1 MEKKPKVTEFLWK
14 ALKLLTRLT
23 VFIVLLLILIAGLLQ
38 IPAIQTRLSTV
49 LTNYL
54 SERTGFETS
63 IDRVKIR
70 WWDAVSLEEVRILD
84 HHDSLM
90 VDLREV
96 YIDFSIKGLF
106 DRKNPAVDQIKM
118 EEGNVRLLFHP
129 QESYLNISEFIARI
143 NDLFPGAPR
152 DPEKEPVKFTI
163 TNINFKNTSVDIL
176 NYGATPVTDGFDYN
190 NLNFRNLI
198 ADADNFY
205 SKGPEIGFKLNY
217 LRGLEAN
224 SGLEF
229 QQLKT
234 IFTYTPTF
242 MEFDELYLRSNQTE
256 IKEYLLFSY
265 ESLDALSNFNQEVNL
280 TARLDETILHLRD
293 LRIFAP
299 SLPEFDD
306 KITLSGEIGG
316 TVEKLFS
323 EQLLIRFGQ
332 RSALFGKFDID
343 GLPYLDQTFFKMSLM
358 NSILNSA
365 DLAPY
370 ISEDSRQELNKFRDI
385 RFDTD
390 FSGYLDFFTA
400 NGNFRTAI
408 GTLIGRLNYRK
419 VNNESTYN
427 GRVELRNLDMGI
439 LLEDRERF
447 QKVNLTGNIR
457 GRGWT
462 LANALLEV
470 DANIRSAGI
479 NGYNYVNIQTAA
491 TYGRDLFK
499 GNLKVNDPN
508 LKASFDG
515 VLDLRQQKDSIQL
528 QVKIDTAFLKELNF
542 VDRETFVSGEIEMD
556 TKGITLDDIEG
567 IARFK
572 NVNLSYEGR
581 NLYIDNF
588 FFQSLFTESSRL
600 ISLNSDLLVASINGN
615 FRVAQLIEDVQDLSS
630 EYLAILTN
638 ATDKI
643 EFQNKKE
650 IDPYNIDINLNFI
663 DINPIINLVE
673 PRISISKNTLIEGAF
688 YQTTDNTILN
698 FFSSIDSIYYQENF
712 FFNNNIDFNTSK
724 LVNSSDV
731 LASFY
736 IYSKTQQLRSGLT
749 FDNLAIEAIWDENQ
763 VDLSYSQDQ
772 LQSGSYIRVDN
783 EITIFPDH
791 TEIVFSPSE
800 LKILDKIWRFD
811 PNNQIFITGNNI
823 LVDNLKLFNQAQFI
837 SLAGQISASN
847 PEAVLGLEINQL
859 NLDFFNTLSTKD
871 FQGIANGQFALSNFY
886 QSLLV
891 VGELRIDEMLINN
904 FLIGD
909 ILASTYSAE
918 NNINLEI
925 ENIRNSQKVIE
936 IKGYLGNN
944 EEEQNIG
951 LNASL
956 KDANLSIIEPFLSD
970 YITQIDG
977 TVTGDFSIEGSL
989 NFPVINGTGRVNEGK
1004 LLINYL
1010 NTYYTI
1016 DGNLLS
1022 TLNEISFR
1030 ELVIQDVN
1038 GNRARM
1044 RGGISHDYFSDFILD
1059 IRSNLEN
1066 FQVLNTSIRDNDL
1079 FYGTAYATGTLEI
1092 FGAANNLDII
1102 ARATSQPNTRIFI
1115 PFGTSST
1122 QAKED
1127 FITIINVRDSSK
1139 VAASFED
1146 SIEKLAINNVR
1157 MNFVLDLTPDAYAEI
1172 SIDPRTGESI
1182 QGRGRG
1188 VLTLNIDTQGNF
1200 SMNGNYEITEA
1211 RYNFSL
1217 YNIINKEFI
1226 VQPGGR
1232 ISWFGD
1238 PFEGIMDIKAYYQE
1252 SVSLQNLQNNPN
1264 ATIDDPQMR
1273 RRWPLRVL
1281 MDLQG
1286 NLLSPEITFNFDFG
1300 QFPSEGNVQ
1309 TYISAFQNRIANDEQ
1324 EKNRQVFSVIM
1335 MRSLSP
1341 EGQFSGVSNIA
1352 TSNLSQL
1359 LSSQLN
1365 SFIAQ
1370 VDQNLEVDIDLA
1382 NLDQSALETFQLR
1395 VAYTFLDG
1403 RLRVTRDGGFTD
1415 LQGNADLN
1423 SIAGD
1428 WQAEYLLTEDGR
1440 YRMRIY
1446 NRNNFNT
1453 FTSLSLARN
1462 VATYGVSLSQNLSF
1476 NSFSELINRIR
1487 NRRTSLDL
1495 INDSDDFL
1503 REEYREGWTEI
1514 PLENLEKKLQESE
1527 KKSTSRSNFYRK
1539 EDDHANIFGSYHL
1552 LQ

>member
-14 ALKLLTRLT
+14 ALRLLTRLT
-23 VFIVLLLILIAGLLQ
+23 VFLVLLFVLLAALLQ
-38 IPAIQTRLSTV
+38 VPAVQTRISKT

-54 SERTGFETS
+54 SENTGFKTS

-70 WWDAVSLEEVRILD
+70 WWDAISLEEVRILD

-90 VDLREV
+90 IDLREV
-96 YIDFSIKGLF
+96 YIDFSVKGLL

-118 EEGNVRLLFHP
+118 QEGNVRLLFHP
-129 QESYLNISEFIARI
+129 QESYLNIVEFVARI

-152 DPEKEPVKFTI
+152 EPGQEPIRFSI
-163 TNINFKNTSVDIL
+163 DNINFKQTSVDIL
-176 NYGATPVTDGFDYN
+176 NYGASPVSYGFDYN
-190 NLNFRNLI
+190 NLTFRNLT
-198 ADADNFY
+198 ADADAFY
-205 SKGPEIGFKLNY
+205 SKGPEIGFQLNY

-229 QQLKT
+229 QQLRT
-234 IFTYTPTF
+234 IFTYTPTY
-242 MEFDELYLRSNQTE
+242 MEFDHLYLRSNQTE

-265 ESLDALSNFNQEVNL
+265 ESLDDLSKFTQKVKL
-280 TARLDETILHLRD
+280 TARLDESILHLPD
-293 LRIFAP
+293 LKIFAP
-299 SLPEFDD
+299 TLPEIDD
-306 KITLSGEIGG
+306 KITLSGEISG
-316 TVEKLFS
+316 TIEKLFS

-343 GLPYLDQTFFKMSLM
+343 GLPNLDQTFFKMSLV
-358 NSILNSA
+358 NSVLNSS

-370 ISEDSRQELNKFRDI
+370 ISKENQNELDKFKDI

-408 GTLIGRLNYRK
+408 GTLIGRLNYRTI
-419 VNNESTYN
+419 NNEPTYN
-427 GRVELRNLDMGI
+427 GRIELRNLDMGI
-439 LLEDRERF
+439 LLEDRDRF
-447 QKVNLTGNIR
+447 QRVNLTGNIK
-457 GRGWT
+457 GRGLT
-462 LANALLEV
+462 LASAILEI
-470 DANIRSAGI
+470 DANIKNAGV
-479 NGYNYVNIQTAA
+479 NGYTYQNIQTAA

-499 GNLKVNDPN
+499 GNLEVNDPN

-515 VLDLRQQKDSIQL
+515 ILDLRQQKDSIQL
-528 QVKIDTAFLKELNF
+528 LVKIDTAFLKELNF
-542 VDRETFVSGEIEMD
+542 LEKDSFLSGEIEMD

-572 NVNLSYEGR
+572 NINLSYEDR

-588 FFQSLFTESSRL
+588 FFQSLFTENARL
-600 ISLNSDLLVASINGN
+600 ISLNSDLLVASINGD
-615 FRVAQLIEDVQDLSS
+615 FKVEQLITDVQDLSS
-630 EYLAILTN
+630 EYWAILSN
-638 ATDKI
+638 STDKFVFR
-643 EFQNKKE
+643 EKKE
-650 IDPYNIDINLNFI
+650 IEPYNIDINLNFI
-663 DINPIINLVE
+663 DINPIINLIE
-673 PRISISKNTLIEGAF
+673 PQVSISKNTLIEGAF
-688 YQTTDNTILN
+688 YQTPDNTILN
-698 FFSSIDSIYYQENF
+698 FFSSVDTIYYKENL
-712 FFNNNIDFNTSK
+712 FFNNNLDFNTSK

-736 IYSKTQQLRSGLT
+736 VYSKTQKLRSGLT
-749 FDNLAIEAIWDENQ
+749 FDNLAIEALWDENN

-772 LQSGSYIRVDN
+772 LQSGSYIRVEN

-791 TEIVFSPSE
+791 TEIIFAPSE
-800 LKILDKIWRFD
+800 FKILDKIWRFD
-811 PNNQIFITGNNI
+811 SDNQIFLTADNI
-823 LVDNLKLFNQAQFI
+823 LIDNLKLFNQSQFI
-837 SLAGQISASN
+837 SLAGQISATN
-847 PEAVLGLEINQL
+847 PDAVLGLDINQL
-859 NLDFFNTLSTKD
+859 NLDFFNTLSTKE
-871 FQGIANGQFALSNFY
+871 FQGVANGQFALSNFY

-891 VGELRIDEMLINN
+891 VGELRVQELLINN
-904 FLIGD
+904 FLVGD
-909 ILASTYSAE
+909 IFASTYSSE
-918 NNINLEI
+918 TNINLEI
-925 ENIRNSQKVIE
+925 ENIRNGQKVVE
-936 IKGYLGNN
+936 VKGYLGSD
-944 EEEQNIG
+944 EQNLG
-951 LNASL
+951 LNARL
-956 KDANLSIIEPFLSD
+956 NNANLSVLEPFLSD

-977 TVTGDFSIEGSL
+977 TVTGDFSIEGSI
-989 NFPVINGTGRVNEGK
+989 NFPVIIGSGRVNEGK

-1010 NTYYTI
+1010 NTYYTV

-1022 TLNEISFR
+1022 DLNDISFR
-1030 ELVIQDVN
+1030 ELTIQDVN

-1059 IRSNLEN
+1059 IRSTLEN
-1066 FQVLNTSIRDNDL
+1066 FQVLNTTVRDNDL
-1079 FYGTAYATGTLEI
+1079 FYGTAYASGTLEI
-1092 FGAANNLDII
+1092 FGAANNLDIV
-1102 ARATSQPNTRIFI
+1102 AKATSQPNTRIFI
-1115 PFGTSST
+1115 PFGSSSV
-1122 QAKED
+1122 QAQED
-1127 FITIINVRDSSK
+1127 FINIINVRDSSN
-1139 VAASFED
+1139 VGSTEE

-1211 RYNFSL
+1211 KYNFSL
-1217 YNIINKEFI
+1217 YNIINKEFV

-1238 PFEGIMDIKAYYQE
+1238 PFEGNMDIKAYYQE

-1286 NLLSPEITFNFDFG
+1286 NLLSPAITFNFDFS
-1300 QFPSEGNVQ
+1300 QFPSEGNLQ

-1462 VATYGVSLSQNLSF
+1462 VATYGVSISQNLSF
-1476 NSFSELINRIR
+1476 DSFSEFIQRIKT
-1487 NRRTSLDL
+1487 RRKPLDL
-1495 INDSDDFL
+1495 KNDSDDFL
-1503 REEYREGWTEI
+1503 REEYGDQWQEI
-1514 PLENLEKKLQESE
+1514 PLENLEENFQ
-1527 KKSTSRSNFYRK
+1527 KSQKNNPSVPVFLRK
-1539 EDDHANIFGSYHL
+1539 EEDR
-1552 LQ
+1552 